1 VLDNLNLLLSNFFVL
16 LGLQTNFF
24 TIFKS
29 LQRKIFDASWILA
42 TCVSF
47 ELIFYLLVFYIHNFP
62 FQEIIE
68 IGFYRLLLFRCGNS
82 LYVVC
87 NRFKLDFVDYIVN
100 SVQINLNIDYFTNN
114 YQNGALSI

>member
-1 VLDNLNLLLSNFFVL
+1 M
-16 LGLQTNFF
+16 
-24 TIFKS
+24 
-29 LQRKIFDASWILA
+29 
-42 TCVSF
+42 
-47 ELIFYLLVFYIHNFP
+47 

-68 IGFYRLLLFRCGNS
+68 IDFTVYCWNS

-114 YQNGALSI
+114 YQNGALSIYATIALFFLVSMFATLSNRPQILHTSFKKIAFFSLLGQQFL

>member
-1 VLDNLNLLLSNFFVL
+1 M
-16 LGLQTNFF
+16 
-24 TIFKS
+24 
-29 LQRKIFDASWILA
+29 
-42 TCVSF
+42 
-47 ELIFYLLVFYIHNFP
+47 

-100 SVQINLNIDYFTNN
+100 VQINLNIDYFTNN
-114 YQNGALSI
+114 YQNGALSIYATIALFFLVSMFATLSNRPQILHTSFKKIIAFFFIGAAVL